1 MIEYINMI
9 AVKLVKNKQYPLDV
23 PEGVT
28 VKHGD
33 MVIVLT
39 EKGEEVT
46 QAYVVPPQV
55 ESILRR
61 KKVPAVPF
69 VRVMTEDDLREY
81 EEIKKMDEQGY
92 KDCLE
97 LIKQH
102 NLQMNLIQ
110 CRYTFD
116 KRKVTFYY
124 TAPERVDFRNLLKDL
139 TKVFKRV
146 RIDLKHIGVRD
157 ETSLC
162 GGNGLCGRP
171 FCCCSFKRQFDSI
184 NIKLA
189 HDQSMP
195 ITPSKIS
202 GTCGR
207 LLCCLN
213 YEYKNYIE
221 TAKEMVPI
229 GSGVMTQD
237 GVGRVCAL
245 NILTRNVSVKLSD
258 GKIKE
263 FSNDEVEMIDAD
275 VNIEIDVN
283 SSAYKYASMQQSEE
297 HVDIRQF
304 EDDRNSST
312 GNI

>member
-1 MIEYINMI
+1 MF
-9 AVKLVKNKQYPLDV
+9 AVKLLKNKQYPLDI
-23 PEGVT
+23 PENIT

-33 MVIVLT
+33 MVIVIT
-39 EKGEEVT
+39 EKGEEVA
-46 QAYVVPPQV
+46 QAYLVPPQV
-55 ESILRR
+55 ASVLVR
-61 KKVPAVPF
+61 KKIPPVPCI
-69 VRVMTEDDLREY
+69 RVMTQEDMVSY
-81 EEIKKMDEQGY
+81 EEIKQMEVQGY

-97 LIKQH
+97 LIRQH
-102 NLQMNLIQ
+102 HLQMNLIQ
-110 CRYTFD
+110 CKYTFD
-116 KRKVTFYY
+116 RRKVTFYY

-139 TKVFKRV
+139 TRVFKRV

-162 GGNGLCGRP
+162 CGNGLCGRP
-171 FCCCSFKRQFDSI
+171 FCCCTFKRQFDSI

-229 GSGVMTQD
+229 GSGVMTSE

-245 NILTRNVSVKLSD
+245 NILTNHVSVKLSD

-263 FSNDEVEMIDAD
+263 FPSNEVEMIDAE
-275 VNIEIDVN
+275 VNIEIDTGH
-283 SSAYKYASMQQSEE
+283 AGYKYASMQQSDE

>member
-1 MIEYINMI
+1 MLIVE
-9 AVKLVKNKQYPLDV
+9 LLKNRQYPLEI
-23 PEGVT
+23 PENVA
-28 VKHGD
+28 VKHND

-39 EKGEEVT
+39 QKGEEAAKAI
-46 QAYVVPPQV
+46 QVPPQV
-55 ESILRR
+55 SKKKKK
-61 KKVPAVPF
+61 KKVPTVPF
-69 VRVMTEDDLREY
+69 IRVMTEEDLASYKELSAL
-81 EEIKKMDEQGY
+81 EEQGF
-92 KDCLE
+92 KDCLQ

-102 NLQMNLIQ
+102 NLQMNLFQ
-110 CRYTFD
+110 CKYTFD
-116 KRKVTFYY
+116 RKKVTFYY

-162 GGNGLCGRP
+162 LGSGLCGRP
-171 FCCCSFKRQFDSI
+171 FCCCTFKRQFDSI

-213 YEYKNYIE
+213 YEYQNYIE

-229 GSGVMTQD
+229 GSGVMTPD
-237 GVGRVCAL
+237 GIGRVCSL
-245 NILTRNVSVKLSD
+245 NILTNKISAKLSD

-263 FSNDEVEMIDAD
+263 YLSSEVEMIDTD
-275 VNIEIDVN
+275 VNIDIDITN
-283 SSAYKYASMQQSEE
+283 SSNYKYASMQSDEN
-297 HVDIRQF
+297 VDIKQF
-304 EDDRNSST
+304 EEDKNSST
-312 GNI
+312 DDI

>member
-1 MIEYINMI
+1 MF
-9 AVKLVKNKQYPLDV
+9 AVNLIKNKQNPVDI
-23 PEGVT
+23 PDEAN
-28 VKHGD
+28 VKQGD
-33 MVIVLT
+33 MILVLT
-39 EKGEEVT
+39 EKGAEAAQV
-46 QAYVVPPQV
+46 YIVPPQV
-55 ESILRR
+55 ESILKR
-61 KKVPAVPF
+61 KKVPTIPF
-69 VRVMTEDDLREY
+69 IRVMSEDDLKEY
-81 EEIKKMDEQGY
+81 EEIKKMEEQGY
-92 KDCLE
+92 KDCLV

-102 NLQMNLIQ
+102 NLVMNLIQ
-110 CRYTFD
+110 CKYTFD
-116 KRKVTFYY
+116 RRKVTFYY
-124 TAPERVDFRNLLKDL
+124 TAPERVDFRELLKDL

-171 FCCCSFKRQFDSI
+171 FCCCTFKRQFDSI

-189 HDQSMP
+189 LDQAMP

-213 YEYKNYIE
+213 YEHKNYIE

-229 GSGVMTQD
+229 GSGVMTGD

-245 NILTRNVSVKLSD
+245 NILSNKVSVKFAD

-263 FSNDEVEMIDAD
+263 FANNEVEMLDTD
-275 VNIEIDVN
+275 VNIEIDIDTTT
-283 SSAYKYASMQQSEE
+283 YKYASMQQQTDEN
-297 HVDIRQF
+297 VDIKQF

>member
-1 MIEYINMI
+1 MI
-9 AVKLVKNKQYPLDV
+9 AVKLIKNKQVPLEI
-23 PEGVT
+23 PEGIEVN
-28 VKHGD
+28 HGD

-39 EKGEEVT
+39 EKGEET
-46 QAYVVPPQV
+46 AKAYKVPPQV
-55 ESILRR
+55 ESIIKK
-61 KKVPAVPF
+61 KKVPSIPL
-69 VRVMTEDDLREY
+69 VRVMTKEDMELNKQIEQM
-81 EEIKKMDEQGY
+81 EEKGY

-97 LIKQH
+97 LVKQH

-110 CRYTFD
+110 CKYTFD
-116 KRKVTFYY
+116 MKKVTFYY

-139 TKVFKRV
+139 TKVFKHI

-162 GGNGLCGRP
+162 CGNGLCGRP

-189 HDQSMP
+189 HDQGMP
-195 ITPSKIS
+195 ITASKIS

-229 GSGVMTQD
+229 GSGVMTTE

-245 NILTRNVSVKLSD
+245 NILTNHLSVKFPD
-258 GKIKE
+258 GKIKD
-263 FSNDEVEMIDAD
+263 FPNNEVEMIDTD
-275 VNIEIDVN
+275 VNIEIDAN
-283 SSAYKYASMQQSEE
+283 ISGSRYSNMIQEDDDTDKI
-297 HVDIRQF
+297 DIKQF
-304 EDDRNSST
+304 EDDKNSST

>member
-1 MIEYINMI
+1 MF
-9 AVKLVKNKQYPLDV
+9 AVNLIKNKQCPLDI
-23 PEGVT
+23 PEHIE

-33 MVIVLT
+33 MVIILT
-39 EKGEEVT
+39 EKGEEVV
-46 QAYVVPPQV
+46 QAYKVPPQV
-55 ESILRR
+55 ESILIR
-61 KKVPAVPF
+61 KKVPSVPLL
-69 VRVMTEDDLREY
+69 RVMTDEDKKSY
-81 EEIKKMDEQGY
+81 EELKIIEEQGY
-92 KDCLE
+92 KNCLE

-110 CRYTFD
+110 CKYTFD
-116 KRKVTFYY
+116 RRKVTFYY
-124 TAPERVDFRNLLKDL
+124 TAPERVDFRELLKDL

-162 GGNGLCGRP
+162 CGNGLCGRP
-171 FCCCSFKRQFDSI
+171 FCCCTFKRQFDSI

-229 GSGVMTQD
+229 GSGVMTSE
-237 GVGRVCAL
+237 GVGRVCGL
-245 NILTRNVSVKLSD
+245 NILTNNVSVKLAD

-263 FSNDEVEMIDAD
+263 FPSIEVEMIDTD

-283 SSAYKYASMQQSEE
+283 SAGYKYASMQQASEE
-297 HVDIRQF
+297 NIDIKQY

-312 GNI
+312 ENI

>member
-1 MIEYINMI
+1 MF
-9 AVKLVKNKQYPLDV
+9 AVKLLKNKQYPLEI
-23 PEGVT
+23 PENVT

-33 MVIVLT
+33 MVIVIT
-39 EKGEEVT
+39 EKGEEVA
-46 QAYVVPPQV
+46 QAYLLPPQV
-55 ESILRR
+55 ASVLVR
-61 KKVPAVPF
+61 KKIPAVPC
-69 VRVMTEDDLREY
+69 VRVMTQEDMASY
-81 EEIKKMDEQGY
+81 EEIKQMENQGY

-110 CRYTFD
+110 CKYTFD
-116 KRKVTFYY
+116 RRKVTFYY

-139 TKVFKRV
+139 TRVFKRV

-162 GGNGLCGRP
+162 CGNGLCGRP
-171 FCCCSFKRQFDSI
+171 FCCCTFKRQFDSI

-229 GSGVMTQD
+229 GSGVMTIE

-245 NILTRNVSVKLSD
+245 NILTNHVSVKLSD

-263 FSNDEVEMIDAD
+263 FPSNEVEMIDAE
-275 VNIEIDVN
+275 VNIEID
-283 SSAYKYASMQQSEE
+283 AGHAGYKYASMQQSDE
-297 HVDIRQF
+297 HVDIKQF

>member
-1 MIEYINMI
+1 MFI
-9 AVKLVKNKQYPLDV
+9 VKLLKNKQHPLEI
-23 PEGVT
+23 PENVE
-28 VKHGD
+28 VKHND
-33 MVIVLT
+33 MVLVLT
-39 EKGEEVT
+39 QKGEEV
-46 QAYVVPPQV
+46 AKAELVPHQV
-55 ESILRR
+55 ASILKR
-61 KKVPAVPF
+61 KKVPSVPL
-69 VRVMTEDDLREY
+69 VRVMTKEDIEAYKEIEKL
-81 EEIKKMDEQGY
+81 EEQSF

-102 NLQMNLIQ
+102 KLQMNLFQ
-110 CRYTFD
+110 CKYTFD
-116 KRKVTFYY
+116 RKKVTFYY

-139 TKVFKRV
+139 TKTVKHV

-162 GGNGLCGRP
+162 TGSGLCGRP

-189 HDQSMP
+189 HDQGMP

-207 LLCCLN
+207 LLCCLG
-213 YEYKNYIE
+213 YEYENYIE

-229 GSGVMTQD
+229 GSGVMTTE

-245 NILTRNVSVKLSD
+245 NILSNKVSVKLSD

-263 FSNDEVEMIDAD
+263 FPSNEVEMIDTE
-275 VNIEIDVN
+275 VNIEIDAGASCFN
-283 SSAYKYASMQQSEE
+283 YGSMQNEE
-297 HVDIRQF
+297 AVDIKQF

-312 GNI
+312 EDV

>member
-1 MIEYINMI
+1 MF
-9 AVKLVKNKQYPLDV
+9 AVNLIKNKQCPLDI
-23 PEGVT
+23 PENIN

-33 MVIVLT
+33 MVIILT
-39 EKGEEVT
+39 EKGEEVA
-46 QAYVVPPQV
+46 QAYKVPPQV
-55 ESILRR
+55 ESIFIR
-61 KKVPAVPF
+61 KKVPSVPLL
-69 VRVMTEDDLREY
+69 RVMTEEDKKSY
-81 EEIKKMDEQGY
+81 EELKAIEEQGF
-92 KDCLE
+92 KDCLA

-102 NLQMNLIQ
+102 NLLMNLTQ
-110 CRYTFD
+110 CKYTFD
-116 KRKVTFYY
+116 RRKVTFYY
-124 TAPERVDFRNLLKDL
+124 TAPERVDFRELLKDL

-162 GGNGLCGRP
+162 CGNGLCGRP
-171 FCCCSFKRQFDSI
+171 FCCCTFKRQFDSI

-221 TAKEMVPI
+221 TAREMVPI
-229 GSGVMTQD
+229 GSGVMTAD
-237 GVGRVCAL
+237 GVGRVCGL
-245 NILTRNVSVKLSD
+245 NILTKNVSVKLSD

-263 FSNDEVEMIDAD
+263 FPSNEVEMIDTD
-275 VNIEIDVN
+275 VNIEIDTEA
-283 SSAYKYASMQQSEE
+283 SSYKYASMLQSAEDN
-297 HVDIRQF
+297 VDLKQY
-304 EDDRNSST
+304 EDDNNSST

>member
-1 MIEYINMI
+1 ML
-9 AVKLVKNKQYPLDV
+9 AVKLIKNKQYPLEI
-23 PEGVT
+23 PEGVE
-28 VKHGD
+28 VKHND
-33 MVIVLT
+33 MVIILT
-39 EKGEEVT
+39 DKGEEAAK
-46 QAYVVPPQV
+46 AYVVPPQV
-55 ESILRR
+55 ASILIR
-61 KKVPAVPF
+61 KKIPSVPCI
-69 VRVMTEDDLREY
+69 RVMTKEDLLEY
-81 EEIKKMDEQGY
+81 EEIQKMEDQGY
-92 KDCLE
+92 KDCNN

-110 CRYTFD
+110 CKYTFD

-139 TKVFKRV
+139 TRVFKRV

-162 GGNGLCGRP
+162 CGNGLCGRP
-171 FCCCSFKRQFDSI
+171 FCCCTFKRQFDSV

-189 HDQSMP
+189 HDQGMP

-221 TAKEMVPI
+221 TAKEIVPI
-229 GSGVMTQD
+229 GSGVMTED
-237 GVGRVCAL
+237 GLGKVCAI
-245 NILTRNVSVKLSD
+245 NILTKKVSVKLAD

-263 FSNDEVEMIDAD
+263 YQNDNVEMIDTD
-275 VNIEIDVN
+275 VNIDIDIDTN
-283 SSAYKYASMQQSEE
+283 AQRYKYASMQQEE
-297 HVDIRQF
+297 QIDIKQF

>member
-1 MIEYINMI
+1 MF
-9 AVKLVKNKQYPLDV
+9 AVKLIKNKQYPLDV
-23 PEGVT
+23 PENVS

-39 EKGEEVT
+39 EKGEEVA
-46 QAYVVPPQV
+46 QAYLLPPQV
-55 ESILRR
+55 ESILVR
-61 KKVPAVPF
+61 KKIPAVPF
-69 VRVMTEDDLREY
+69 VRVMTSEDLAVY

-92 KDCLE
+92 KDCLD

-110 CRYTFD
+110 CKYTFD
-116 KRKVTFYY
+116 RRKVTFYY

-139 TKVFKRV
+139 TRVFKRV

-162 GGNGLCGRP
+162 CGNGLCGRP
-171 FCCCSFKRQFDSI
+171 FCCCTFKRQFDSI

-229 GSGVMTQD
+229 GSGVMTIE
-237 GVGRVCAL
+237 GIGKVCAL
-245 NILTRNVSVKLSD
+245 NILTNHVSVKLAD

-263 FSNDEVEMIDAD
+263 FPSNEVEMIDTE
-275 VNIEIDVN
+275 VNIEIDTGN
-283 SSAYKYASMQQSEE
+283 SSYKYASMQQADE
-297 HVDIRQF
+297 HIDIKQF

>member
-1 MIEYINMI
+1 MF
-9 AVKLVKNKQYPLDV
+9 AVKLLKNKQYPLEIPDNIIV
-23 PEGVT
+23 N
-28 VKHGD
+28 HGD

-39 EKGEEVT
+39 EKGEEVA
-46 QAYVVPPQV
+46 QAYLVPPQV
-55 ESILRR
+55 ASILVR
-61 KKVPAVPF
+61 KKIPSVPL
-69 VRVMTEDDLREY
+69 VRVMTNEDKNIY
-81 EEIKKMDEQGY
+81 EEIKQMELQGY

-97 LIKQH
+97 LIHQH

-110 CRYTFD
+110 CKYTFD
-116 KRKVTFYY
+116 RRKVTFYY

-162 GGNGLCGRP
+162 CGNGLCGRP
-171 FCCCSFKRQFDSI
+171 FCCCTFKRQFDSI

-229 GSGVMTQD
+229 GSGVMTKE

-245 NILTRNVSVKLSD
+245 NILTNKVSVKLSD

-263 FSNDEVEMIDAD
+263 FKSDEVEMIDTE
-275 VNIEIDVN
+275 VNIEIDNGN
-283 SSAYKYASMQQSEE
+283 SGYKYASMQQSDENI
-297 HVDIRQF
+297 DIRQF

>member
-1 MIEYINMI
+1 MI
-9 AVKLVKNKQYPLDV
+9 AVKLIKNKQYPLEV
-23 PEGVT
+23 PEGT
-28 VKHGD
+28 IVKHGD
-33 MVIVLT
+33 MVVVLT

-46 QAYVVPPQV
+46 TAYFVPPQI

-61 KKVPAVPF
+61 KKIPSVPLI
-69 VRVMTEDDLREY
+69 RVMTEEDKKEY
-81 EEIKKMDEQGY
+81 QEILKMEQDGY
-92 KDCLE
+92 KDCLS

-110 CRYTFD
+110 CKYTFD

-162 GGNGLCGRP
+162 CGNGLCGRP
-171 FCCCSFKRQFDSI
+171 FCCCTFKRQFDSI

-213 YEYKNYIE
+213 YEYKNYME

-245 NILTRNVSVKLSD
+245 NVLTNKVSVKLSD

-263 FSNDEVEMIDAD
+263 FPNQEVEMIDAD
-275 VNIEIDVN
+275 VNIEIDTN
-283 SSAYKYASMQQSEE
+283 TSGYRYASMQQTEE
-297 HVDIRQF
+297 HVDIKLF

>member
-1 MIEYINMI
+1 MF
-9 AVKLVKNKQYPLDV
+9 AVNLIRNKQYPLDI
-23 PEGVT
+23 PENVT
-28 VKHGD
+28 IKHGD

-39 EKGEEVT
+39 EKGEEAVK
-46 QAYVVPPQV
+46 AYLVPPQV
-55 ESILRR
+55 ESILKR
-61 KKVPAVPF
+61 KKVPTIPF
-69 VRVMTEDDLREY
+69 LRVMTDEDLAVY
-81 EEIKKMDEQGY
+81 EEIKQMELQGY

-102 NLQMNLIQ
+102 KLVMNLIQ
-110 CRYTFD
+110 CKYTFD

-124 TAPERVDFRNLLKDL
+124 TAPERVDFRELLKDL

-162 GGNGLCGRP
+162 CGNGLCGRP
-171 FCCCSFKRQFDSI
+171 FCCCTFKRQFDSI

-229 GSGVMTQD
+229 GSGVMTAD

-245 NILTRNVSVKLSD
+245 NILTNNVSVKLAD

-263 FSNDEVEMIDAD
+263 FPSNEVEMIDTD
-275 VNIEIDVN
+275 VNIEIDIGN
-283 SSAYKYASMQQSEE
+283 TGYKYASMQQTDEN
-297 HVDIRQF
+297 VDIKQF

>member
-1 MIEYINMI
+1 MI
-9 AVKLVKNKQYPLDV
+9 AVKLIKNKQYPLEV
-23 PEGVT
+23 PEGT
-28 VKHGD
+28 IVKHGD
-33 MVIVLT
+33 MVVVLT

-46 QAYVVPPQV
+46 TAYFVPPQI

-61 KKVPAVPF
+61 KKIPSVPLI
-69 VRVMTEDDLREY
+69 RVMTEEDKKVH
-81 EEIKKMDEQGY
+81 EEILKMEETGY

-110 CRYTFD
+110 CKYTFD
-116 KRKVTFYY
+116 RRKVTFYY

-162 GGNGLCGRP
+162 CGNGLCGRP
-171 FCCCSFKRQFDSI
+171 FCCCTFKRQFDSI

-213 YEYKNYIE
+213 YEYKNYME

-245 NILTRNVSVKLSD
+245 NVLTNKVSVKLPD

-263 FSNDEVEMIDAD
+263 FPNQEVEMIDAD
-275 VNIEIDVN
+275 VNIEIDTN
-283 SSAYKYASMQQSEE
+283 TSGYRYASMQQTEE
-297 HVDIRQF
+297 HVDIKLF

>member
-1 MIEYINMI
+1 MIVVRLI
-9 AVKLVKNKQYPLDV
+9 KNKLSPLDV
-23 PEGVT
+23 PENVC
-28 VKHGD
+28 VKQDD

-39 EKGEEVT
+39 DKGEEV
-46 QAYVVPPQV
+46 AKAELAPPPV
-55 ESILRR
+55 EAMLKQ
-61 KKVPAVPF
+61 KKIPLTPF
-69 VRVMTEDDLREY
+69 VRVMTQEDLALY
-81 EEIKKMDEQGY
+81 EEIKQMEAQGY
-92 KDCLE
+92 KDCLR

-110 CRYTFD
+110 CKYTFD
-116 KRKVTFYY
+116 RRKVSFYY
-124 TAPERVDFRNLLKDL
+124 TAPERVDFRGLLKDL
-139 TKVFKRV
+139 TQVFKRV

-162 GGNGLCGRP
+162 TGCGLCGRP
-171 FCCCSFKRQFDSI
+171 FCCCTFKRQFDSI

-189 HDQSMP
+189 HDQNMP

-213 YEYKNYIE
+213 YEHKNYIE
-221 TAKEMVPI
+221 TAKQMVPI
-229 GSGVMTQD
+229 GSGVMTID
-237 GVGRVCAL
+237 GIGRVCGL
-245 NILTRNVSVKLSD
+245 NILTNKVNVKLTD

-263 FSNDEVEMIDAD
+263 FPANEVEMVDTD
-275 VNIEIDVN
+275 VNIEIDIN
-283 SSAYKYASMQQSEE
+283 AASYQYAMQQEDDSN
-297 HVDIRQF
+297 VDVKQF

>member
-1 MIEYINMI
+1 MF
-9 AVKLVKNKQYPLDV
+9 AVKLLKNKQYPLEI
-23 PEGVT
+23 PENVT

-33 MVIVLT
+33 LVIVLT
-39 EKGEEVT
+39 EKGEEVA
-46 QAYVVPPQV
+46 QAYLVPPQV
-55 ESILRR
+55 ASVLVR
-61 KKVPAVPF
+61 KKIPPVPCI
-69 VRVMTEDDLREY
+69 RVMTQEDMASY
-81 EEIKKMDEQGY
+81 EEIKQMENQGY
-92 KDCLE
+92 KDCQE

-110 CRYTFD
+110 CKYTFD
-116 KRKVTFYY
+116 RRKVTFYY

-139 TKVFKRV
+139 TRVFKRV

-162 GGNGLCGRP
+162 CGNGLCGRP
-171 FCCCSFKRQFDSI
+171 FCCCTFKRQFDSI

-229 GSGVMTQD
+229 GSGVMTIE

-245 NILTRNVSVKLSD
+245 NILTNHVSVKLSD

-263 FSNDEVEMIDAD
+263 FPSNEVEMIDAE
-275 VNIEIDVN
+275 VNIEID
-283 SSAYKYASMQQSEE
+283 SGHTCYKYASMQQSDE
-297 HVDIRQF
+297 HVDIKQF

>member
-1 MIEYINMI
+1 MF
-9 AVKLVKNKQYPLDV
+9 AVKLIKNKQYPLDIPDGIEV
-23 PEGVT
+23 
-28 VKHGD
+28 HHMD

-39 EKGEEVT
+39 EKGEEVA
-46 QAYVVPPQV
+46 QACKVPPQV
-55 ESILRR
+55 ESILIR
-61 KKVPAVPF
+61 KKVPSVPLI
-69 VRVMTEDDLREY
+69 RIMTNEDLKTYD
-81 EEIKKMDEQGY
+81 EIKEMEQQGY

-97 LIKQH
+97 LIKVH

-116 KRKVTFYY
+116 RRKVTFYY

-162 GGNGLCGRP
+162 LGNGLCGRP
-171 FCCCSFKRQFDSI
+171 FCCCTFKRQFDSI

-189 HDQSMP
+189 FDQSMP

-221 TAKEMVPI
+221 TAKEMIPI
-229 GSGVMTQD
+229 GSGVMTPD

-245 NILTRNVSVKLSD
+245 NILTNKVSVKLSD
-258 GKIKE
+258 SKIKE
-263 FSNDEVEMIDAD
+263 FLNDEIEMIDAD
-275 VNIEIDVN
+275 VNIEIGTN
-283 SSAYKYASMQQSEE
+283 SAGYKYASMQQTEE
-297 HVDIRQF
+297 NIDIKQF
-304 EDDRNSST
+304 EDDKNSST

>member
-1 MIEYINMI
+1 MF
-9 AVKLVKNKQYPLDV
+9 AVNLIKNKQYPLDI
-23 PEGVT
+23 PENVT

-39 EKGEEVT
+39 EKGEEAVK
-46 QAYVVPPQV
+46 AFLVPPQV
-55 ESILRR
+55 ESILKR
-61 KKVPAVPF
+61 KKVPAIPF
-69 VRVMTEDDLREY
+69 LRVMTDEDLAVY
-81 EEIKKMDEQGY
+81 EEIKKMEVQGY

-97 LIKQH
+97 LINQH
-102 NLQMNLIQ
+102 KLVMNLIQ
-110 CRYTFD
+110 CKYTFD
-116 KRKVTFYY
+116 RRKVTFYY
-124 TAPERVDFRNLLKDL
+124 TAPERVDFRELLKDL

-162 GGNGLCGRP
+162 CGNGLCGRP
-171 FCCCSFKRQFDSI
+171 FCCCTFKRQFDSI

-229 GSGVMTQD
+229 GSGVMTAD

-245 NILTRNVSVKLSD
+245 NILTKNVSVKLAD

-263 FSNDEVEMIDAD
+263 FPYNEVEMIDTD
-275 VNIEIDVN
+275 VNIEIDIGN
-283 SSAYKYASMQQSEE
+283 TGYKYASMQQTDEN
-297 HVDIRQF
+297 VDIRQF
-304 EDDRNSST
+304 EDDKNSST
-312 GNI
+312 GTI

>member
-1 MIEYINMI
+1 MI
-9 AVKLVKNKQYPLDV
+9 AVKLIRNKQFPLDI
-23 PEGVT
+23 PEGT
-28 VKHGD
+28 VIKHGD
-33 MVIVLT
+33 LVIVLT

-46 QAYVVPPQV
+46 TAYYVPPQV

-61 KKVPAVPF
+61 KKVPSIPF
-69 VRVMTEDDLREY
+69 VRIMTEDDKKEY
-81 EEIKKMDEQGY
+81 EEIQKMEEQGY

-97 LIKQH
+97 LIKKH

-110 CRYTFD
+110 CKYTFD

-162 GGNGLCGRP
+162 CGNGLCGRP
-171 FCCCSFKRQFDSI
+171 FCCCTFKRQFDSI

-245 NILTRNVSVKLSD
+245 NILTDKVSVKLSD

-263 FSNDEVEMIDAD
+263 YPNKEVEMIDTD
-275 VNIEIDVN
+275 VNIEIDTN
-283 SSAYKYASMQQSEE
+283 SSGYKYASMQQTEE
-297 HVDIRQF
+297 HIDIKLF
-304 EDDRNSST
+304 EDDKNSST

>member
-1 MIEYINMI
+1 ML

-23 PEGVT
+23 PENIT
-28 VKHGD
+28 VKDGD

-39 EKGEEVT
+39 DKGEEAAK
-46 QAYVVPPQV
+46 AYLLPPQV
-55 ESILRR
+55 ESIFKR
-61 KKVPAVPF
+61 KKVPLLQL
-69 VRVMTEDDLREY
+69 VRVMTEEDLVLY
-81 EEIKKMDEQGY
+81 DELTELENQGY

-102 NLQMNLIQ
+102 KLQMNLIQ
-110 CRYTFD
+110 CKYTFD
-116 KRKVTFYY
+116 RKKVTFYY

-162 GGNGLCGRP
+162 CGNGLCGRP
-171 FCCCSFKRQFDSI
+171 FCCCTFKRQFDSI

-189 HDQSMP
+189 QDQGMP

-229 GSGVMTQD
+229 GSGVMTQE
-237 GVGRVCAL
+237 GLGKVCAL
-245 NILTRNVSVKLSD
+245 NILTNKVSVKLSD

-263 FSNDEVEMIDAD
+263 FPNNEVEMIDAD
-275 VNIEIDVN
+275 VNIDIDNDN
-283 SSAYKYASMQQSEE
+283 SGFKYASMQQSDEYI
-297 HVDIRQF
+297 DMKQITN
-304 EDDRNSST
+304 DKGST
-312 GNI
+312 GNL

>member
-1 MIEYINMI
+1 MF
-9 AVKLVKNKQYPLDV
+9 AVKLLKNKQYPLEI
-23 PEGVT
+23 PENIS

-33 MVIVLT
+33 MVLVLT
-39 EKGEEVT
+39 EKGEEVA
-46 QAYVVPPQV
+46 QAYLVPPQIASV
-55 ESILRR
+55 LVR
-61 KKVPAVPF
+61 KKIPAVPF
-69 VRVMTEDDLREY
+69 IRVMTQEDLVSY
-81 EEIKKMDEQGY
+81 EELKQMENQGY
-92 KDCLE
+92 KDCND

-110 CRYTFD
+110 CKYTFD
-116 KRKVTFYY
+116 RRKVTFYY

-139 TKVFKRV
+139 TRVFKRV

-162 GGNGLCGRP
+162 SGSGLCGRP
-171 FCCCSFKRQFDSI
+171 FCCCTFKRQFDSI

-229 GSGVMTQD
+229 GSGVMTSE

-245 NILTRNVSVKLSD
+245 NILTNNVSVKLSD

-263 FSNDEVEMIDAD
+263 FPSDKVEMIDAE
-275 VNIEIDVN
+275 VNIEIDN
-283 SSAYKYASMQQSEE
+283 GHAGYKYASMQQSDE
-297 HVDIRQF
+297 HVDIKQF

>member
-1 MIEYINMI
+1 MLIVE
-9 AVKLVKNKQYPLDV
+9 LLKNRQYPLEI
-23 PEGVT
+23 PENVA
-28 VKHGD
+28 VKHND

-39 EKGEEVT
+39 QKGEEAAKAI
-46 QAYVVPPQV
+46 QVPPQV
-55 ESILRR
+55 ASILTK
-61 KKVPAVPF
+61 KKVPTVPF
-69 VRVMTEDDLREY
+69 IRVMTEEDLASYKELSAL
-81 EEIKKMDEQGY
+81 EEQGF
-92 KDCLE
+92 KDCLQ

-102 NLQMNLIQ
+102 NLQMNLFQ
-110 CRYTFD
+110 CKYTFD
-116 KRKVTFYY
+116 RKKVTFYY

-162 GGNGLCGRP
+162 LGSGLCGRP
-171 FCCCSFKRQFDSI
+171 FCCCTFKRQFDSI

-213 YEYKNYIE
+213 YEYQNYIE

-229 GSGVMTQD
+229 GSGVMTPD
-237 GVGRVCAL
+237 GIGRVCSL
-245 NILTRNVSVKLSD
+245 NILTNKISAKLSD

-263 FSNDEVEMIDAD
+263 YLSSEVEMIDTD
-275 VNIEIDVN
+275 VNIDIDITN
-283 SSAYKYASMQQSEE
+283 SSNYKYASMQSDEN
-297 HVDIRQF
+297 VDIKQF
-304 EDDRNSST
+304 EEDKNSST
-312 GNI
+312 DDI

>member
-1 MIEYINMI
+1 MF
-9 AVKLVKNKQYPLDV
+9 AVKLLKNKQYPLEIQ
-23 PEGVT
+23 EGIQL
-28 VKHGD
+28 KNGD

-39 EKGEEVT
+39 DKGEE
-46 QAYVVPPQV
+46 AAKSYLVPPAV
-55 ESILRR
+55 EEILKKKKIPSIPLI
-61 KKVPAVPF
+61 
-69 VRVMTEDDLREY
+69 RVMTEEDMLVY
-81 EEIKKMDEQGY
+81 QEIMEMENQGY
-92 KDCLE
+92 KDCLA

-102 NLQMNLIQ
+102 NLQMNLTE
-110 CRYTFD
+110 CKYTFD

-124 TAPERVDFRNLLKDL
+124 TAPERVDFRELLKDL
-139 TKVFKRV
+139 TKVFRRV

-162 GGNGLCGRP
+162 CGNGLCGRP
-171 FCCCSFKRQFDSI
+171 FCCCTFKRQFDSI

-213 YEYKNYIE
+213 YEHENYIE
-221 TAKEMVPI
+221 TAKEMIPI
-229 GSGVMTQD
+229 GSGVMTTE

-245 NILTRNVSVKLSD
+245 NILTNSLSVKFSD

-263 FSNDEVEMIDAD
+263 FKNNEVEMLDSD
-275 VNIEIDVN
+275 VNIDIDI
-283 SSAYKYASMQQSEE
+283 SSSGYKYSSLQQSDDSDNI
-297 HVDIRQF
+297 DIKEY
-304 EDDRNSST
+304 EDDKNSST

>member
-1 MIEYINMI
+1 ML
-9 AVKLVKNKQYPLDV
+9 AVKLVKNKQYPLDI
-23 PEGVT
+23 PDGMT

-33 MVIVLT
+33 MVIVIT
-39 EKGEEVT
+39 EKGEEVA
-46 QAYVVPPQV
+46 QAYLVPSAV
-55 ESILRR
+55 ESTLKR
-61 KKVPAVPF
+61 KKVPSVPLI
-69 VRVMTEDDLREY
+69 RVMSQDDLREY
-81 EEIKKMDEQGY
+81 DEIKKMEVQGY

-110 CRYTFD
+110 CSYTFD

-124 TAPERVDFRNLLKDL
+124 TAPERVDFRELLKDL

-162 GGNGLCGRP
+162 CGNGLCGRP
-171 FCCCSFKRQFDSI
+171 FCCCTFKRQFDSI

-213 YEYKNYIE
+213 YEHKNYIE

-237 GVGRVCAL
+237 GVGRVCGL
-245 NILTRNVSVKLSD
+245 NILLNKVSVKLSD

-263 FSNDEVEMIDAD
+263 FPSSEVEMIDTD

-283 SSAYKYASMQQSEE
+283 ATGYKFASMQQTDENI
-297 HVDIRQF
+297 DIRQF
-304 EDDRNSST
+304 EDDPNSST

>member
-1 MIEYINMI
+1 MI
-9 AVKLVKNKQYPLDV
+9 AVKLIRNKQVPLDI
-23 PEGVT
+23 PEGT
-28 VKHGD
+28 IIKHGD
-33 MVIVLT
+33 LVIVLT

-46 QAYVVPPQV
+46 AAYYVPPQV
-55 ESILRR
+55 ESILKR
-61 KKVPAVPF
+61 KKVPSIPF
-69 VRVMTEDDLREY
+69 VRIMTEDDKKEY
-81 EEIKKMDEQGY
+81 EEIQKMEEQGY

-110 CRYTFD
+110 CKYTFD
-116 KRKVTFYY
+116 KRKVTLYY

-162 GGNGLCGRP
+162 CGNGLCGRP
-171 FCCCSFKRQFDSI
+171 FCCCTFKRQFDSI

-245 NILTRNVSVKLSD
+245 NILTDKVSVKLSD

-263 FSNDEVEMIDAD
+263 YPNKEVEMIDTD
-275 VNIEIDVN
+275 VNIEIDTN
-283 SSAYKYASMQQSEE
+283 SAGYKYASMQQTEE
-297 HVDIRQF
+297 HIDIKLF
-304 EDDRNSST
+304 EDDKNSST

>member
-1 MIEYINMI
+1 MI
-9 AVKLVKNKQYPLDV
+9 AVKLIKNKQYPLEV
-23 PEGVT
+23 PEGT
-28 VKHGD
+28 IVKHGD
-33 MVIVLT
+33 MVVVLT

-46 QAYVVPPQV
+46 TAYFVPPQI
-55 ESILRR
+55 ESI
-61 KKVPAVPF
+61 KKKKKIPSVPLI
-69 VRVMTEDDLREY
+69 RVMTEEDKKEY
-81 EEIKKMDEQGY
+81 QEILKMEQDGY
-92 KDCLE
+92 KDCLS

-110 CRYTFD
+110 CKYTFD

-162 GGNGLCGRP
+162 CGNGLCGRP
-171 FCCCSFKRQFDSI
+171 FCCCTFKRQFDSI

-213 YEYKNYIE
+213 YEYKNYME

-245 NILTRNVSVKLSD
+245 NVLTNKVSVKLSD

-263 FSNDEVEMIDAD
+263 FPNQEVEMIDAD
-275 VNIEIDVN
+275 VNIEIDTN
-283 SSAYKYASMQQSEE
+283 TSGYRYASMQQTEE
-297 HVDIRQF
+297 HVDIKLF

>member
-1 MIEYINMI
+1 MI
-9 AVKLVKNKQYPLDV
+9 AVKLIKNKQYPLEI
-23 PEGVT
+23 PEGSI

-33 MVIVLT
+33 MVLVLT
-39 EKGEEVT
+39 EKGEEVA
-46 QAYVVPPQV
+46 QAYLVPPQV
-55 ESILRR
+55 ESILKR
-61 KKVPAVPF
+61 KKVPSIPF
-69 VRVMTEDDLREY
+69 IRVMTKEDKAEY
-81 EEIKKMDEQGY
+81 EEIQKMEEIGY
-92 KDCLE
+92 KNCLD

-162 GGNGLCGRP
+162 CGNGLCGRP
-171 FCCCSFKRQFDSI
+171 FCCCTFKRQFDSI

-245 NILTRNVSVKLSD
+245 NVLTNKVSVKLSD

-263 FSNDEVEMIDAD
+263 FPNQEVEMIDAD
-275 VNIEIDVN
+275 VNIEIDTN
-283 SSAYKYASMQQSEE
+283 TSSYKYASMQQTDE
-297 HVDIRQF
+297 HIDIKLF

>member
-1 MIEYINMI
+1 ML
-9 AVKLVKNKQYPLDV
+9 AVKLIKNKQYPLDI
-23 PEGVT
+23 PEGVE

-33 MVIVLT
+33 MVLVLT
-39 EKGEEVT
+39 EKGEEVAT
-46 QAYVVPPQV
+46 AYLVPPQV
-55 ESILRR
+55 ESILKR
-61 KKVPAVPF
+61 KRIPPVPF
-69 VRVMTEDDLREY
+69 IRVMTPEDIESHK
-81 EEIKKMDEQGY
+81 EILEMETQGY

-110 CRYTFD
+110 CKYTFD
-116 KRKVTFYY
+116 RRKVTFYY

-162 GGNGLCGRP
+162 MGNGLCGRP
-171 FCCCSFKRQFDSI
+171 FCCCTFKRQFDSI

-229 GSGVMTQD
+229 GSGVMTTE
-237 GVGRVCAL
+237 GIGRVCAL
-245 NILTRNVSVKLSD
+245 NILTNHVSVKLPD

-263 FSNDEVEMIDAD
+263 FPSSEVEMIDAE
-275 VNIEIDVN
+275 VNIEIDTGN
-283 SSAYKYASMQQSEE
+283 SGYKYASMQQHDENI
-297 HVDIRQF
+297 DIRQF

>member
-1 MIEYINMI
+1 MF
-9 AVKLVKNKQYPLDV
+9 AVKLIKNKQYPLEI
-23 PEGVT
+23 PEGIE

-33 MVIVLT
+33 MVLVLT
-39 EKGEEVT
+39 DKGEEVEK
-46 QAYVVPPQV
+46 AYLVPPQV
-55 ESILRR
+55 ESILKR
-61 KKVPAVPF
+61 KKIPSVPF
-69 VRVMTEDDLREY
+69 IRVMTKEDMDSY
-81 EEIKKMDEQGY
+81 QEILSMEEQGY
-92 KDCLE
+92 KDCIE

-110 CRYTFD
+110 CKYTFD
-116 KRKVTFYY
+116 RRKVTFYY

-139 TKVFKRV
+139 TRVFKRV

-162 GGNGLCGRP
+162 CGNGLCGRP
-171 FCCCSFKRQFDSI
+171 FCCCTFKRQFDSI

-229 GSGVMTQD
+229 GSGVMTTE
-237 GVGRVCAL
+237 GIGKVCAL
-245 NILTRNVSVKLSD
+245 NILTNNVSVKLPD

-263 FSNDEVEMIDAD
+263 FPSDEVEMIDTE
-275 VNIEIDVN
+275 VNIEIDAGH
-283 SSAYKYASMQQSEE
+283 SAYQYASMQQQDE
-297 HVDIRQF
+297 HIDIRQF

>member
-1 MIEYINMI
+1 MF
-9 AVKLVKNKQYPLDV
+9 AVKLIKNKQCPLDI
-23 PEGVT
+23 PENIT

-33 MVIVLT
+33 MVIILT
-39 EKGEEVT
+39 EKGEET
-46 QAYVVPPQV
+46 AQAYLLPPQV
-55 ESILRR
+55 ESILKR
-61 KKVPAVPF
+61 KKIPSVPL
-69 VRVMTEDDLREY
+69 VRVMTQEDLAVN
-81 EEIKKMDEQGY
+81 EEIKAMEQQGY
-92 KDCLE
+92 KDCLA

-110 CRYTFD
+110 CKYTFD
-116 KRKVTFYY
+116 RRKVTFYY
-124 TAPERVDFRNLLKDL
+124 TAPERVDFRELLKDL

-162 GGNGLCGRP
+162 CGNGLCGRP
-171 FCCCSFKRQFDSI
+171 FCCCTFKRQFDSI

-195 ITPSKIS
+195 ITPGKIS

-229 GSGVMTQD
+229 GSGVMTID

-245 NILTRNVSVKLSD
+245 NILTNNVSVKLAD

-263 FSNDEVEMIDAD
+263 YPSNEVEMIDTD
-275 VNIEIDVN
+275 VNIEIDTGVG
-283 SSAYKYASMQQSEE
+283 YKYASMQQTEE
-297 HVDIRQF
+297 NIDIKQF

>member
-1 MIEYINMI
+1 MF
-9 AVKLVKNKQYPLDV
+9 AVKLLKNKQYPLDI
-23 PEGVT
+23 PENIT

-33 MVIVLT
+33 MVIVIT
-39 EKGEEVT
+39 EKGEEVA
-46 QAYVVPPQV
+46 QAYLVPPQV
-55 ESILRR
+55 ASVLVR
-61 KKVPAVPF
+61 KKIPPVPCI
-69 VRVMTEDDLREY
+69 RVMTQEDVVSY
-81 EEIKKMDEQGY
+81 EEIKQMEVQGY

-97 LIKQH
+97 LIRQH
-102 NLQMNLIQ
+102 HLQMNLIQ
-110 CRYTFD
+110 CKYTFD
-116 KRKVTFYY
+116 RRKVTFYY

-139 TKVFKRV
+139 TRVFKRV

-162 GGNGLCGRP
+162 CGNGLCGRP
-171 FCCCSFKRQFDSI
+171 FCCCTFKRQFDSI

-229 GSGVMTQD
+229 GSGVMTSE

-245 NILTRNVSVKLSD
+245 NILTNHVSVKLSD

-263 FSNDEVEMIDAD
+263 FPSNEVEMIDAE
-275 VNIEIDVN
+275 VNIEIDTGH
-283 SSAYKYASMQQSEE
+283 AGYKYASMQQSDE

>member
-1 MIEYINMI
+1 MII
-9 AVKLVKNKQYPLDV
+9 VKLLKNKQYPLDI
-23 PEGVT
+23 PNGIE
-28 VKHGD
+28 VKHND

-39 EKGEEVT
+39 AKGTEV
-46 QAYVVPPQV
+46 AKAELIP
-55 ESILRR
+55 ESIASIIRQ
-61 KKVPAVPF
+61 KKIPAVPLI
-69 VRVMTEDDLREY
+69 RVMTNKDIEDY
-81 EEIKKMDEQGY
+81 KEIQEMEKKGY
-92 KDCLE
+92 KDCLS

-110 CRYTFD
+110 CNYTFD
-116 KRKVTFYY
+116 KKKVTFYY

-139 TKVFKRV
+139 TKVFKHV

-171 FCCCSFKRQFDSI
+171 FCCCTFKRQFDSI

-213 YEYKNYIE
+213 YEYQNYIE

-229 GSGVMTQD
+229 GSGVMTSE
-237 GVGRVCAL
+237 GVGKVCAL
-245 NILTRNVSVKLSD
+245 NILTKNVSVKLSD

-263 FSNDEVEMIDAD
+263 FASDSVEMIDAD
-275 VNIEIDVN
+275 VNIEIETNN
-283 SSAYKYASMQQSEE
+283 SGYKYATMQQNDENI
-297 HVDIRQF
+297 DIKQF